1 MRKTIIT
8 ELRGQWVVSVE
19 VKGRRQQEY
28 VCETLALA
36 RRWALLFGLPPRA
49 QTKAKAEV
57 RAQLGA

>member
-36 RRWALLFGLPPRA
+36 RRWALLFGLPARA
-49 QTKAKAEV
+49 EAKSALK
-57 RAQLGA
+57 AQLEA